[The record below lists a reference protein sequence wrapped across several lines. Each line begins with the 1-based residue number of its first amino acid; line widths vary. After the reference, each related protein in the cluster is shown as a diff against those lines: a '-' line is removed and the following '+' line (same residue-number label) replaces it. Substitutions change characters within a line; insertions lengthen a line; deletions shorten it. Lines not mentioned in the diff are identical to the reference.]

1 MTQEPVKPINE
12 IERKTWVSDQDLI
25 LILDS
30 STGEA
35 RLADKEELRGIWI
48 KDITKSK
55 SGRTTTITFHTT
67 DKKSYQIKLEDGD
80 DWLTPQFAL
89 EQTVFKRK
97 FPNEEVWKTL
107 FDIESFRGEKGED
120 GKNPEF
126 KFSGTHIQRRLQGE
140 RDWKNLLPIDE
151 LKGKAFTYED
161 FTPEQLEALRWGKW
175 DKGEAFK
182 FEDFTPE
189 QLKKLKWERGDQGD
203 KGEQGRQ
210 WDKGDPWESPEFRKT
225 NDYLQIKLPSE
236 RTWKN
241 LIPLADITWPAGS
254 GTGDMLA
261 SKNLSDVKDKAA
273 ALENLWAYNK
283 DYINTLDRN
292 IKWENRTPRSYATVL
307 DRGMLDMMGANRLSY
322 LPPEQVKI
330 EISDD
335 WNTWREFSVTD
346 RQKRQLFDNNNS
358 SPHIL
363 RFNSNQQLRITMD
376 PFAPSGNLER
386 YFVYDMIYIYLSTNG
401 NEVWVKQEYS
411 TLWAPDRYVTDI
423 DFNPNKYV
431 NVRPGNMVWDCQE
444 RTFGWYSSQA
454 HNQRKLRLTFKAHK
468 KHTSNWVSIGWIRAF
483 GHSIY
488 TVPNPVSYK
497 NTPYTTDEYG
507 NAEFF
512 KALRSNDP
520 ETERDVA
527 NKKYVDNKLNT
538 KADLVDWKVPSSQLP
553 SYVDDVLEFDTREA
567 FPATWEKGKIYIT
580 INDDSQWRWT
590 GTTYKKMVSSP
601 WSTDAIPE
609 GSQNLYFTDARA
621 KNAVQSDLNGK
632 ADLVGGRVPASQ
644 LPEVSQIDESNLVH
658 KSWDEEVGGKK
669 SFNEG
674 VYFDRSFGLNTLDAN
689 GNKTKL
695 YWNSLRAPNNHHH
708 ILPDLVNQDGGV
720 SSIYIGYNGQQ
731 NEIGLSVKWKT
742 NYLLIKDDL
751 NMYVNDQNRT
761 GERKDYTPTVTAW
774 QGSPTLNYS
783 SGRYKQIGKIVH
795 CYARAEIKR
804 NNWWGRFWISLPI
817 LAKDYGE
824 IISGIS
830 LVGRI
835 GTKQESTY
843 WYITAGGATA
853 QILSGIWSAAHMGNL
868 PETFQ
873 IHINLTYESQ

>member
-1 MTQEPVKPINE
+1 MAQEPVKPINE
-12 IERKTWVSDQDLI
+12 LEKKTWVSDQDLI

-35 RLADKEELRGIWI
+35 RLADKEELRGKQGEKWPQGERWEIWPQWWVWPTWPEGKI
-48 KDITKSK
+48 WPVGPQGT
-55 SGRTTTITFHTT
+55 RW
-67 DKKSYQIKLEDGD
+67 ERGD
-80 DWLTPQFAL
+80 
-89 EQTVFKRK
+89 
-97 FPNEEVWKTL
+97 
-107 FDIESFRGEKGED
+107 RGEKGEQ
-120 GKNPEF
+120 G
-126 KFSGTHIQRRLQGE
+126 IQGIQGPIWPKWDQWPTWPAWPKGQQGE
-140 RDWKNLLPIDE
+140 RWLTWP
-151 LKGKAFTYED
+151 KGDKGESFKYSD
-161 FTPEQLEALRWGKW
+161 FTPEQLQA
-175 DKGEAFK
+175 
-182 FEDFTPE
+182 
-189 QLKKLKWERGDQGD
+189 LKWP
-203 KGEQGRQ
+203 
-210 WDKGDPWESPEFRKT
+210 KGDRGEKGQQGNVWPQGPAG
-225 NDYLQIKLPSE
+225 P
-236 RTWKN
+236 TW
-241 LIPLADITWPAGS
+241 PQGPAGS
-254 GTGDMLA
+254 GTWDMLA

-346 RQKRQLFDNNNS
+346 KQKRQLFDNNNS

-376 PFAPSGNLER
+376 PFASNWTLER
-386 YFVYDMIYIYLSTNG
+386 YFVYDMIYIYLSTNW

-423 DFNPNKYV
+423 DFDPSKYV

-520 ETERDVA
+520 EAEKDVA
-527 NKKYVDNKLNT
+527 NKKYVDGKLNT

-567 FPATWEKGKIYIT
+567 FPATWEKGKIYIA

-590 GTTYKKMVSSP
+590 GTAYKKMVSSP

-609 GSQNLYFTDARA
+609 GSQNLYFTPERA
-621 KNAVQSDLNGK
+621 KGAVQSDLNAK
-632 ADLVGGRVPASQ
+632 ADLVGGKVPASQ

-658 KSWDEEVGGKK
+658 KSWDEVIGGKK

-751 NMYVNDQNRT
+751 NMYINDQNRT
-761 GERKDYTPTVTAW
+761 GEWQDYTPTLS
-774 QGSPTLNYS
+774 GSWGGTPAKYWSQRWRYKIIWKMCFWWAKVEFQKWTL
-783 SGRYKQIGKIVH
+783 SGRPY
-795 CYARAEIKR
+795 
-804 NNWWGRFWISLPI
+804 ISLPNKSKWEWESI
-817 LAKDYGE
+817 GAE
-824 IISGIS
+824 S
-830 LVGRI
+830 LVWWT
-835 GTKQESTY
+835 GTTLKNTY
-843 WYITAGGATA
+843 WYASINDGKIEILHWFGQAGD
-853 QILSGIWSAAHMGNL
+853 WSAIESWDMAISVK
-868 PETFQ
+868 FF
-873 IHINLTYESQ
+873 YEIE

>member
-1 MTQEPVKPINE
+1 MAQEPVKPINE

-35 RLADKEELRGIWI
+35 RLADKEELRGVWI
-48 KDITKSK
+48 KDIAKSK

-97 FPNEEVWKTL
+97 FPNEEAWKTL

-126 KFSGTHIQRRLQGE
+126 KFSGTHIQRRIQGE
-140 RDWKNLLPIDE
+140 RSWKDLIPLSAI
-151 LKGKAFTYED
+151 KGKAFTYED
-161 FTPEQLEALRWGKW
+161 FTSEQLEALRWGKG

-225 NDYLQIKLPSE
+225 NDFLQIKFPSE

-254 GTGDMLA
+254 GSGDMLK
-261 SKNLSDVKDKAA
+261 SENLSWLTNKEQARSNLDVYSKAEVSA
-273 ALENLWAYNK
+273 ELNK
-283 DYINTLDRN
+283 KSNT
-292 IKWENRTPRSYATVL
+292 
-307 DRGMLDMMGANRLSY
+307 
-322 LPPEQVKI
+322 
-330 EISDD
+330 
-335 WNTWREFSVTD
+335 
-346 RQKRQLFDNNNS
+346 
-358 SPHIL
+358 
-363 RFNSNQQLRITMD
+363 
-376 PFAPSGNLER
+376 
-386 YFVYDMIYIYLSTNG
+386 
-401 NEVWVKQEYS
+401 
-411 TLWAPDRYVTDI
+411 
-423 DFNPNKYV
+423 
-431 NVRPGNMVWDCQE
+431 
-444 RTFGWYSSQA
+444 A
-454 HNQRKLRLTFKAHK
+454 HNHDSAYYKKTEVDGKLGK
-468 KHTSNWVSIGWIRAF
+468 
-483 GHSIY
+483 
-488 TVPNPVSYK
+488 
-497 NTPYTTDEYG
+497 
-507 NAEFF
+507 
-512 KALRSNDP
+512 
-520 ETERDVA
+520 
-527 NKKYVDNKLNT
+527 
-538 KADLVDWKVPSSQLP
+538 KADLINGLIPSSQLP
-553 SYVDDVLEFDTREA
+553 SYVDDVLEYNTRA
-567 FPATWEKGKIYIT
+567 QFPTTGEKGKIYIA

-590 GTTYKKMVSSP
+590 GTGYKKMVSSP

-609 GSQNLYFTDARA
+609 GSQNLYFTPERA
-621 KNAVQSDLNGK
+621 KGAVQSDLNGK
-632 ADLVGGRVPASQ
+632 ADLVWGKVPSSQ

-658 KSWDEEVGGKK
+658 KTWDETIGGKK

-751 NMYVNDQNRT
+751 NMYINDQNRT
-761 GERKDYTPTVTAW
+761 WEWQGYTPTVSS
-774 QGSPTLNYS
+774 QRGSPSLNYS
-783 SGRYKQIGKIVH
+783 SGRYKQIGKTVH
-795 CYARAEIKR
+795 CYARAEVKR

-817 LAKDYGE
+817 PAKDYGE

>member
-1 MTQEPVKPINE
+1 MTIPSKPINE

-25 LILDS
+25 LILDAE
-30 STGEA
+30 TNEA
-35 RLADKEELRGIWI
+35 RLAPKEELRWDPGGKGENWEQWVGIAE
-48 KDITKSK
+48 ITQKRDWKKVSVV
-55 SGRTTTITFHTT
+55 I
-67 DKKSYQIKLEDGD
+67 KKSDETESEFHLFDGD
-80 DWLTPQFAL
+80 
-89 EQTVFKRK
+89 
-97 FPNEEVWKTL
+97 
-107 FDIESFRGEKGED
+107 D

-126 KFSGTHIQRRLQGE
+126 RLSDTHIQRKLQGE
-140 RDWKNLLPIDE
+140 TTWKDLIPLSAI
-151 LKGKAFTYED
+151 KGKAFTYED
-161 FTPEQLEALRWGKW
+161 FTPEQLEALRWGKG

-189 QLKKLKWERGDQGD
+189 QLKKLKGDQWD
-203 KGEQGRQ
+203 KGDQGRQ

-254 GTGDMLA
+254 GSGDMLK
-261 SKNLSDVKDKAA
+261 S
-273 ALENLWAYNK
+273 ENLYWLTNK
-283 DYINTLDRN
+283 EQARSNLDVYSKAEVSAELNKKSNT
-292 IKWENRTPRSYATVL
+292 
-307 DRGMLDMMGANRLSY
+307 
-322 LPPEQVKI
+322 
-330 EISDD
+330 
-335 WNTWREFSVTD
+335 
-346 RQKRQLFDNNNS
+346 
-358 SPHIL
+358 
-363 RFNSNQQLRITMD
+363 
-376 PFAPSGNLER
+376 
-386 YFVYDMIYIYLSTNG
+386 
-401 NEVWVKQEYS
+401 
-411 TLWAPDRYVTDI
+411 
-423 DFNPNKYV
+423 
-431 NVRPGNMVWDCQE
+431 
-444 RTFGWYSSQA
+444 A
-454 HNQRKLRLTFKAHK
+454 HNHDSAYYKKTEVDGKLGK
-468 KHTSNWVSIGWIRAF
+468 
-483 GHSIY
+483 
-488 TVPNPVSYK
+488 
-497 NTPYTTDEYG
+497 
-507 NAEFF
+507 
-512 KALRSNDP
+512 
-520 ETERDVA
+520 
-527 NKKYVDNKLNT
+527 
-538 KADLVDWKVPSSQLP
+538 KADLINGLIPSSQLP
-553 SYVDDVLEFDTREA
+553 SYVDDVLEYNTRA
-567 FPATWEKGKIYIT
+567 QFPTTWEKGKIYIA

-590 GTTYKKMVSSP
+590 GTGYKKMVSSP

-609 GSQNLYFTDARA
+609 GSQNLYFTPERA
-621 KNAVQSDLNGK
+621 KGAVQSELNGK
-632 ADLVGGRVPASQ
+632 ADLVNGKVPSSQ
-644 LPEVSQIDESNLVH
+644 LPEVSKIDESNLVH

-731 NEIGLSVKWKT
+731 NELGLSVKWKT

-795 CYARAEIKR
+795 CYARAEVKR

-824 IISGIS
+824 IICGIS
-830 LVGRI
+830 LVGWI
-835 GTKQESTY
+835 GTRQESSY

>member
-97 FPNEEVWKTL
+97 FPNEEAWKTL

-140 RDWKNLLPIDE
+140 KSWNNLLPIDE

-161 FTPEQLEALRWGKW
+161 FTPEQLEALRWGKG

-189 QLKKLKWERGDQGD
+189 QLKKLKGEQWNKGD
-203 KGEQGRQ
+203 QGRQ

-254 GTGDMLA
+254 GSGDMLK
-261 SKNLSDVKDKAA
+261 S
-273 ALENLWAYNK
+273 ENLAWLTNK
-283 DYINTLDRN
+283 EQARSNLDVYSKAEVSAELNKKSNT
-292 IKWENRTPRSYATVL
+292 
-307 DRGMLDMMGANRLSY
+307 
-322 LPPEQVKI
+322 
-330 EISDD
+330 
-335 WNTWREFSVTD
+335 
-346 RQKRQLFDNNNS
+346 
-358 SPHIL
+358 
-363 RFNSNQQLRITMD
+363 
-376 PFAPSGNLER
+376 
-386 YFVYDMIYIYLSTNG
+386 
-401 NEVWVKQEYS
+401 
-411 TLWAPDRYVTDI
+411 
-423 DFNPNKYV
+423 
-431 NVRPGNMVWDCQE
+431 
-444 RTFGWYSSQA
+444 A
-454 HNQRKLRLTFKAHK
+454 HNHDSAYYKKTEVDGKLGK
-468 KHTSNWVSIGWIRAF
+468 
-483 GHSIY
+483 
-488 TVPNPVSYK
+488 
-497 NTPYTTDEYG
+497 
-507 NAEFF
+507 
-512 KALRSNDP
+512 
-520 ETERDVA
+520 
-527 NKKYVDNKLNT
+527 
-538 KADLVDWKVPSSQLP
+538 KADLINGLIPSSQLP
-553 SYVDDVLEFDTREA
+553 SYVDDVLEYNTRA
-567 FPATWEKGKIYIT
+567 QFPTTWEKGKIYIA

-632 ADLVGGRVPASQ
+632 ADLVGGKVPASQ

-658 KSWDEEVGGKK
+658 KRWDEEIGWHKI
-669 SFNEG
+669 FNSTDPIAFKVKPWDYSAVRFKE
-674 VYFDRSFGLNTLDAN
+674 
-689 GNKTKL
+689 
-695 YWNSLRAPNNHHH
+695 NN
-708 ILPDLVNQDGGV
+708 
-720 SSIYIGYNGQQ
+720 
-731 NEIGLSVKWKT
+731 NEIGSIQAFSPTRFQDFRKGSLEITGQGNNKITIRPWDRDCMTFTSQGEVEWKW
-742 NYLLIKDDL
+742 
-751 NMYVNDQNRT
+751 QNRT
-761 GERKDYTPTVTAW
+761 WGRKDYTPTVTPAQW
-774 QGSPTLNYS
+774 QIWEFRISY
-783 SGRYKQIGKIVH
+783 GRYKQIGKTIFCAV
-795 CYARAEIKR
+795 YLDFKR
-804 NNWWGRFWISLPI
+804 GSGTGFVKISLPTT
-817 LAKDYGE
+817 AKEHVETPIPIVVWWHGMHYKN
-824 IISGIS
+824 SFA
-830 LVGRI
+830 R
-835 GTKQESTY
+835 
-843 WYITAGGATA
+843 GAVKA
-853 QILSGIWSAAHMGNL
+853 WGYFYLLSGIVSGLNIQDVAPLSDGRIVVCG
-868 PETFQ
+868 EF
-873 IHINLTYESQ
+873 TYETE

>member
-1 MTQEPVKPINE
+1 MAQEPVKPINE
-12 IERKTWVSDQDLI
+12 LEKKTWVSDQDLI

-35 RLADKEELRGIWI
+35 RLADKEELRGKQGEKWPQGERWEIWPQWWVWPTWPEGKI
-48 KDITKSK
+48 WPVGPQGT
-55 SGRTTTITFHTT
+55 RW
-67 DKKSYQIKLEDGD
+67 ERGD
-80 DWLTPQFAL
+80 
-89 EQTVFKRK
+89 
-97 FPNEEVWKTL
+97 
-107 FDIESFRGEKGED
+107 RGEKGEQ
-120 GKNPEF
+120 G
-126 KFSGTHIQRRLQGE
+126 IQGIQGPIWPKWDQWPTWPAWPKGQQGE
-140 RDWKNLLPIDE
+140 RWLTWP
-151 LKGKAFTYED
+151 KGDKGESFKYSD
-161 FTPEQLEALRWGKW
+161 FTPEQLQA
-175 DKGEAFK
+175 
-182 FEDFTPE
+182 
-189 QLKKLKWERGDQGD
+189 LKWP
-203 KGEQGRQ
+203 
-210 WDKGDPWESPEFRKT
+210 KGDRGEKGQQGNVWPQGPAG
-225 NDYLQIKLPSE
+225 P
-236 RTWKN
+236 TW
-241 LIPLADITWPAGS
+241 PQGPAGS
-254 GTGDMLA
+254 GTWDMLA

-346 RQKRQLFDNNNS
+346 KQKRQLFDNNNS

-376 PFAPSGNLER
+376 PFASNWTLER
-386 YFVYDMIYIYLSTNG
+386 YFVYDMIYIYLSTNW

-468 KHTSNWVSIGWIRAF
+468 KHSTNWISIGWIRAF

-507 NAEFF
+507 NTEFF

-520 ETERDVA
+520 EAEKDVA
-527 NKKYVDNKLNT
+527 NKKYVDGKLNT

-567 FPATWEKGKIYIT
+567 FPATWEKGKIYIA

-609 GSQNLYFTDARA
+609 GSQNLYFTPERA
-621 KNAVQSDLNGK
+621 KGAVQSDLNAK
-632 ADLVGGRVPASQ
+632 ADLVGGKVPSSQ
-644 LPEVSQIDESNLVH
+644 LPEVSQIDENNLVH
-658 KSWDEEVGGKK
+658 KSWDEEIGWHKI
-669 SFNEG
+669 FNGTDPIAFKVKPWDYSAVRFKE
-674 VYFDRSFGLNTLDAN
+674 
-689 GNKTKL
+689 
-695 YWNSLRAPNNHHH
+695 NN
-708 ILPDLVNQDGGV
+708 
-720 SSIYIGYNGQQ
+720 
-731 NEIGLSVKWKT
+731 NEIGSIQAFSPTRFQDFRKGSLEITGQGNNKITIRPWDRDCMTFTSQGEVEWKW
-742 NYLLIKDDL
+742 
-751 NMYVNDQNRT
+751 QNRT
-761 GERKDYTPTVTAW
+761 WGRKDYTPTVTPAEW
-774 QGSPTLNYS
+774 QIWEFRIRY
-783 SGRYKQIGKIVH
+783 GRYKQIGKTMFCAV
-795 CYARAEIKR
+795 YLDFKR
-804 NNWWGRFWISLPI
+804 GSGTGFVKISLPTT
-817 LAKDYGE
+817 AKEHVETPIPIVVWWHGMHYKN
-824 IISGIS
+824 SFA
-830 LVGRI
+830 R
-835 GTKQESTY
+835 
-843 WYITAGGATA
+843 GAVKA
-853 QILSGIWSAAHMGNL
+853 WGYFYLLSGIVSGLNIQDIAPLSDGRIVVCG
-868 PETFQ
+868 EF
-873 IHINLTYESQ
+873 TYETE

>member
-1 MTQEPVKPINE
+1 MAQEPVKPINE

-25 LILDS
+25 LILDAES
-30 STGEA
+30 NEA
-35 RLADKEELRGIWI
+35 RLAPKEELRWEPGGKGENWEQWVGIAE
-48 KDITKSK
+48 ITQKRDWKKVSVV
-55 SGRTTTITFHTT
+55 I
-67 DKKSYQIKLEDGD
+67 KKSDETESEFHLFDGD
-80 DWLTPQFAL
+80 
-89 EQTVFKRK
+89 
-97 FPNEEVWKTL
+97 
-107 FDIESFRGEKGED
+107 D

-126 KFSGTHIQRRLQGE
+126 KFSGTHIQRRIQGE
-140 RDWKNLLPIDE
+140 RSWKDLIPLSAI
-151 LKGKAFTYED
+151 KGEAFTYED
-161 FTPEQLEALRWGKW
+161 FTPEQLEALRWGKG

-189 QLKKLKWERGDQGD
+189 QLKKLKGEQWNKGD
-203 KGEQGRQ
+203 QGRQ

-254 GTGDMLA
+254 GSGDMLK
-261 SKNLSDVKDKAA
+261 S
-273 ALENLWAYNK
+273 ENLAWLTNK
-283 DYINTLDRN
+283 GQARSNLDVYSKAEVSAELNKKSNT
-292 IKWENRTPRSYATVL
+292 
-307 DRGMLDMMGANRLSY
+307 
-322 LPPEQVKI
+322 
-330 EISDD
+330 
-335 WNTWREFSVTD
+335 
-346 RQKRQLFDNNNS
+346 
-358 SPHIL
+358 
-363 RFNSNQQLRITMD
+363 
-376 PFAPSGNLER
+376 
-386 YFVYDMIYIYLSTNG
+386 
-401 NEVWVKQEYS
+401 
-411 TLWAPDRYVTDI
+411 
-423 DFNPNKYV
+423 
-431 NVRPGNMVWDCQE
+431 
-444 RTFGWYSSQA
+444 A
-454 HNQRKLRLTFKAHK
+454 HNHDSAYYKKTEVDGKLGK
-468 KHTSNWVSIGWIRAF
+468 
-483 GHSIY
+483 
-488 TVPNPVSYK
+488 
-497 NTPYTTDEYG
+497 
-507 NAEFF
+507 
-512 KALRSNDP
+512 
-520 ETERDVA
+520 
-527 NKKYVDNKLNT
+527 
-538 KADLVDWKVPSSQLP
+538 KADLINGLIPSSQLP

-567 FPATWEKGKIYIT
+567 FPATWEKGKIYIA

-609 GSQNLYFTDARA
+609 GSQNLYFTEARA
-621 KNAVQSDLNGK
+621 KGAVQSDLNGK
-632 ADLVGGRVPASQ
+632 ADLVGGKVPASQ

-658 KSWDEEVGGKK
+658 KTWDETIGGKK

-751 NMYVNDQNRT
+751 NMYINDQNRT
-761 GERKDYTPTVTAW
+761 GEWQDYTPTATS
-774 QGSPTLNYS
+774 QRGSPSLTRS
-783 SGRYKQIGKIVH
+783 SGRYKQIGRTVY
-795 CYARAEIKR
+795 CYARVEVKR
-804 NNWWGRFWISLPI
+804 NDWWGRFWISLPI
-817 LAKDYGE
+817 PAKDYGE

-853 QILSGIWSAAHMGNL
+853 QILSWIWAAAHMGNL

>member
-1 MTQEPVKPINE
+1 MTREPVKPINE

-48 KDITKSK
+48 QDIAKSK

-97 FPNEEVWKTL
+97 FPNEEAWKTL

-126 KFSGTHIQRRLQGE
+126 KFSGTHIQRRIQGE
-140 RDWKNLLPIDE
+140 RSWKDLIPLSAI
-151 LKGKAFTYED
+151 KGKAFTYED
-161 FTPEQLEALRWGKW
+161 FTPEQLEALRWGKG

-182 FEDFTPE
+182 FEDFTLE
-189 QLKKLKWERGDQGD
+189 QLKKLKGEKGEQWD
-203 KGEQGRQ
+203 KGDQGRQ
-210 WDKGDPWESPEFRKT
+210 WDKWVPWESPEFRKT

-254 GTGDMLA
+254 GSGDMLK
-261 SKNLSDVKDKAA
+261 SENLSWLADKEQARTN
-273 ALENLWAYNK
+273 LGVYSIDQITELLRDMLTSENL
-283 DYINTLDRN
+283 
-292 IKWENRTPRSYATVL
+292 
-307 DRGMLDMMGANRLSY
+307 
-322 LPPEQVKI
+322 
-330 EISDD
+330 
-335 WNTWREFSVTD
+335 
-346 RQKRQLFDNNNS
+346 NS
-358 SPHIL
+358 SARTLSGLVITPWNWSGSASLYL
-363 RFNSNQQLRITMD
+363 RHPNGRTYEFFSDGNWAFGVRDKTNNTDVFRIT
-376 PFAPSGNLER
+376 PTETLLYKP
-386 YFVYDMIYIYLSTNG
+386 LS
-401 NEVWVKQEYS
+401 S
-411 TLWAPDRYVTDI
+411 R
-423 DFNPNKYV
+423 
-431 NVRPGNMVWDCQE
+431 NMRITGVWDPAQPKDA
-444 RTFGWYSSQA
+444 T
-454 HNQRKLRLTFKAHK
+454 
-468 KHTSNWVSIGWIRAF
+468 
-483 GHSIY
+483 
-488 TVPNPVSYK
+488 
-497 NTPYTTDEYG
+497 
-507 NAEFF
+507 
-512 KALRSNDP
+512 
-520 ETERDVA
+520 
-527 NKKYVDNKLNT
+527 NKQYVDNKLNT
-538 KADLVDWKVPSSQLP
+538 KADLVAWKVPTNQLP
-553 SYVDDVLEFDTREA
+553 SYVDDVLEFDTKEA
-567 FPATWEKGKIYIT
+567 FPTTGEKGKIYVA

-590 GTTYKKMVSSP
+590 GTAYKKMVSSP

-609 GSQNLYFTDARA
+609 GSQNLYFTPERA
-621 KNAVQSDLNGK
+621 KGAVQSELNGK
-632 ADLVGGRVPASQ
+632 ADLVGGKVPASQ

-658 KSWDEEVGGKK
+658 KNWDEVIGGKK

-761 GERKDYTPTVTAW
+761 GERKDYTPTVTPAQW
-774 QGSPTLNYS
+774 QIWEFRISY
-783 SGRYKQIGKIVH
+783 GRYKQIGKTMFCAV
-795 CYARAEIKR
+795 YLDFKR
-804 NNWWGRFWISLPI
+804 GSGTGFVKISLPTT
-817 LAKDYGE
+817 AKEHVETPIPIVVWWHGMHYKN
-824 IISGIS
+824 SFA
-830 LVGRI
+830 R
-835 GTKQESTY
+835 
-843 WYITAGGATA
+843 GAVKA
-853 QILSGIWSAAHMGNL
+853 WGYFYLLSGIVSGLNIQDVAPLSDGRIVVCG
-868 PETFQ
+868 EF
-873 IHINLTYESQ
+873 TYETE